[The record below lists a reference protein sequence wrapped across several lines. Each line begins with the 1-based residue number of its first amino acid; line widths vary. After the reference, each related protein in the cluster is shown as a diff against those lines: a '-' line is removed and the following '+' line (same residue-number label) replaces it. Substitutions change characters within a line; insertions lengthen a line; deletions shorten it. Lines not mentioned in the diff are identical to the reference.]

1 MLPGPGEPIRENDK
15 RGLMGHSDLVDGLL
29 RPEAYPW
36 HPSAVEL
43 VETHVSWV
51 FLAGD
56 RVVKVKKPVAYGFV
70 DHTTLTRRHQS
81 CTDEVEL
88 NRRLT
93 NGVYLGVVPI
103 VHNDRAGYHVA
114 GEGAPVEWA
123 TLMRRLPAERMLDA
137 LLAART
143 PPSCLGDQL
152 ANRLIP
158 FHRDIAALCGG
169 SATETVAATSAVVK
183 ENLEQL
189 EPFAGRP
196 LGVVQL
202 GLVAEALRGFIT
214 ERADLLR
221 GRVEAGWIREGHG
234 DLRAEHVCLEPG
246 GELQIFDCVEF
257 SRALRCADVA
267 SDLAFLLMDL
277 DRLGAP
283 ETAATLVARYREAGV
298 DLPEALLRFYR
309 AHRALVRAK
318 VDCLSRA
325 SFAGQVERD
334 TLALEAAGY
343 LDLATAAALTVQ
355 PSLIAM
361 TGLSGT
367 GKSTVA
373 TALARALDAAIFASD
388 VVRKELEGHVGPAPA
403 AWKQGF
409 YTPERTETTYERLWE
424 LAAQTL
430 AAGRTTILDATFLDE
445 RRRERLVA
453 VARTA
458 GVPLVLVETV
468 CGEETAF
475 GRILARS
482 RRGDSRSDATVEVYR
497 RQRAAVQASPP
508 RVPHGAVHVV
518 VDTDAD
524 RTAFLDPV
532 LAALHRE
539 DIIAPQV
546 PGT

>member
-1 MLPGPGEPIRENDK
+1 MDQ
-15 RGLMGHSDLVDGLL
+15 SDLVGGLL
-29 RPEAYPW
+29 RPKAYPW
-36 HPSAVEL
+36 RPVAVQL
-43 VETHVSWV
+43 IETHVSWV

-70 DHTTLTRRHQS
+70 DHTTLTSRHQS

-137 LLAART
+137 LLALGT
-143 PPSCLGDQL
+143 PPSCLGDRL

-158 FHRDIAALCGG
+158 FHRDIAAPCGG
-169 SATETVAATSAVVK
+169 SASEMVAATSAVVK
-183 ENLEQL
+183 NLEEL

-196 LGVVQL
+196 LGMVQL

-221 GRVEAGWIREGHG
+221 DRVEAGWIREGHG
-234 DLRAEHVCLEPG
+234 DLRVEHVCLEPD

-283 ETAATLVARYREAGV
+283 GTGATLVARYREAGV

-318 VDCLSRA
+318 VDCLSRT
-325 SFAGQVERD
+325 SFVGQGERD
-334 TLALEAAGY
+334 TFALEAASY

-355 PSLIAM
+355 PALIAM

-373 TALARALDAAIFASD
+373 TALARALDAVIFASD
-388 VVRKELEGHVGPAPA
+388 VVRKELEGQAGPAPA
-403 AWKQGF
+403 AWKQGL
-409 YTPERTETTYERLWE
+409 YAPERTEATYERLWE

-430 AAGRTTILDATFLDE
+430 AADRTTILDATFLDE

-468 CGEETAF
+468 CSEETAF
-475 GRILARS
+475 GRILTRS
-482 RRGDSRSDATVEVYR
+482 RRGGSRSDATVEVYR

-508 RVPHGAVHVV
+508 SVPRGAVHVV

-524 RTAFLDPV
+524 RAVFLEPV

-539 DIIAPQV
+539 DIIAPQI